1 MYDLLSYARM
11 MSDRRRVDVYRAALR
26 EAITPGDVVVEI
38 GTGIGAFAVMARQM
52 GARRVIAIEPND
64 AIAIARLI
72 AADNGCESGITF
84 IQDLS
89 SNVVLNE
96 PADVLIADLR
106 GALPVAAT
114 YLASMIDARERLL
127 RPGGVVVPAVDTL
140 RVAVVEA
147 PEVYAQLRPS
157 CRFDD
162 IDVNLQA
169 LAQFTT
175 NALGH
180 VQFDSRNLLTSA
192 ESWAHIDYRTIVN
205 PNVAGRVQWQAL
217 RNGVGHGFAVW
228 FDSML
233 TESVF
238 VSNAPTEPNSAWG
251 MAFFPWSN
259 PVDLV
264 AGDAINAA
272 IEARFTGSG
281 YVWRWRTEIPI
292 GAAIYRARFDQSTMY
307 RRPANTAEA
316 MKAAPAHVGELT
328 EEGRIQRFIL
338 QAMDGKTSNDAV
350 ARRLAAAFPARFA
363 DEAQALAR
371 VAELSQSFSSSPAI
385 DGDNVTTSS

>member
-26 EAITPGDVVVEI
+26 EAIKPGDVVVEI
-38 GTGIGAFAVMARQM
+38 GTGVGVFAVMAMQM

-72 AADNGCESGITF
+72 AADNGCDAGIEF
-84 IQDLS
+84 IQDMS
-89 SNVVLNE
+89 SNVALNE

-106 GALPVAAT
+106 GALPVATT

-127 RPGGVVVPAVDTL
+127 RPGGALVPAVDTL
-140 RVAVVEA
+140 RAAVVEA
-147 PEVYAQLRPS
+147 PEVYAQLKPS

-162 IDVNLQA
+162 VDVNLQA

-180 VQFDSRNLLTSA
+180 VQFDARNLLTNPQTWA
-192 ESWAHIDYRTIVN
+192 EIDYRTIVN
-205 PNVAGRVQWQAL
+205 PNVLGRARWKVA
-217 RNGVGHGFAVW
+217 RNGVGHGYAVW
-228 FDSML
+228 FDSTL
-233 TESVF
+233 TEHVF

-251 MAFFPWSN
+251 MAFFPWSE
-259 PVDLV
+259 PVAV
-264 AGDAINAA
+264 VEGDDINAT

-281 YVWRWRTEIPI
+281 YVWRWRTDIPV
-292 GAAIYRARFDQSTMY
+292 GAGIHRARFDQSTLY

-316 MKAAPAHVGELT
+316 KKAAPAHVAGLS

-338 QAMDGKTSNDAV
+338 QAMDGKTSNQEV
-350 ARRLAAAFPARFA
+350 ARRLAVAFPARFVDA
-363 DEAQALAR
+363 AQALPR
-371 VAELSQSFSSSPAI
+371 VAEMSQMFSSSSPI
-385 DGDNVTTSS
+385 DGDA

>member
-26 EAITPGDVVVEI
+26 EAITPGDVVVEV
-38 GTGIGAFAVMARQM
+38 GTGVGVFAVMARQM

-64 AIAIARLI
+64 AIAIAHLI
-72 AADNGCESGITF
+72 AADNGCETGIEF
-84 IQDLS
+84 IQDMS
-89 SNVVLNE
+89 SNVVLKE
-96 PADVLIADLR
+96 RADVLIADLR

-140 RVAVVEA
+140 RIAVVEA

-162 IDVNLQA
+162 VDVNLQA

-180 VQFDSRNLLTSA
+180 VRFNAGNLLTIP
-192 ESWAHIDYRTIVN
+192 ETWAQVDYRTIVN
-205 PNVAGRVQWQAL
+205 PNVIGRVRWKAR
-217 RNGVGHGFAVW
+217 RNGVGHGYAVW
-228 FDSML
+228 FDSTL
-233 TESVF
+233 TEGVF

-251 MAFFPWSN
+251 MAFFPWSD
-259 PVDLV
+259 PVPLV
-264 AGDAINAA
+264 EGDEINAT

-281 YVWRWRTEIPI
+281 YVWRWRTEIPV
-292 GAAIYRARFDQSTMY
+292 GAGIYRARYDQSTLY

-316 MKAAPAHVGELT
+316 RKAAPAHVAALT
-328 EEGRIQRFIL
+328 EDGRIERFIL
-338 QAMDGKTSNDAV
+338 DAMDGKTPNDAV
-350 ARRLAAAFPARFA
+350 AQRLAAAFPARFA
-363 DEAQALAR
+363 DAAQALAR
-371 VAELSQSFSSSPAI
+371 VAELSQRFSFS
-385 DGDNVTTSS
+385 